1 MSKQTD
7 IRTKIEAL
15 LGTSKKQNLLVCTC
29 QYGYCPKCYV
39 DYLESLVRAS
49 VGLVEAADL
58 MQYHNS
64 DCIDFIDG
72 SYESL
77 SETDDCECGAHAL
90 RTALA
95 QFAAEVEKAGK
106 S

>member
-1 MSKQTD
+1 MKGTKESEVSEQTD

-49 VGLVEAADL
+49 VTLVDALDECRWIKEPTPDETFKRISNKAAVA
-58 MQYHNS
+58 
-64 DCIDFIDG
+64 ID
-72 SYESL
+72 
-77 SETDDCECGAHAL
+77 A
-90 RTALA
+90 
-95 QFAAEVEKAGK
+95 FAAEVERVK